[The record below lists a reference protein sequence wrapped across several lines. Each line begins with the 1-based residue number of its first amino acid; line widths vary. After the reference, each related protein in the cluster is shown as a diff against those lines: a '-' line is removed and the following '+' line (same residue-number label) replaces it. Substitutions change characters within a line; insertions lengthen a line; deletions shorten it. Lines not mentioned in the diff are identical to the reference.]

1 LSESGSTAID
11 ALRAQYTEVLNQI
24 DLLAEDSGY
33 KGTNLLEASTVEH
46 EVKFDETGASSL
58 TITGFDASS
67 TGATL
72 NLVTAGD

>member
-1 LSESGSTAID
+1 LK
-11 ALRAQYTEVLNQI
+11 ALPL
-24 DLLAEDSGY
+24 
-33 KGTNLLEASTVEH
+33 KH

-72 NLVTAGD
+72 NLVTAGTNGWNTGDANSTAINSAITALDSATVPAF